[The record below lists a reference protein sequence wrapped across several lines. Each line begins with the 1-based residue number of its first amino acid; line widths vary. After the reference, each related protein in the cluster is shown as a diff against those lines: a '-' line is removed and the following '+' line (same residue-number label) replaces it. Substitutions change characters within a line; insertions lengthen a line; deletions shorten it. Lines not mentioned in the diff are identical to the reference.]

1 MVMSLQEDLVG
12 LLRDK
17 ETGQNKITSV
27 NNKDFTRV
35 NERISKQINVT
46 GDQIFLYGVLVII
59 TDRKV
64 VTQ

>member
-1 MVMSLQEDLVG
+1 MSLQEDLVG